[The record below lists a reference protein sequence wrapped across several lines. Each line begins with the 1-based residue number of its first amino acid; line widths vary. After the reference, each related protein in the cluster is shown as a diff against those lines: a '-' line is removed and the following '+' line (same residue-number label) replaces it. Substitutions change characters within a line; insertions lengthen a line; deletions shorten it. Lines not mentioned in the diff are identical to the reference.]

1 MLEYIKKF
9 DEGGIINVEAMRK
22 DIKNDP
28 RFFDKKNGNF
38 TRSGKERLA
47 AIEEISTVQDKGL
60 KYKIND
66 NNTFDIVDKS
76 GKITNTVE
84 GKGIETGRKITP
96 FYGTVN
102 KEKRSK
108 KEVSKLMGEVRRDS
122 GKKETPTTN
131 ATTSTE
137 TTTSATTTPEKK
149 SEKKFGSSLLTDAKS
164 IIQSVKEQLS
174 GKKDKQPKAEEVKTT
189 TEPVVDKR
197 KATLASK
204 IAGQLPTEESRP
216 TENNSTQV
224 KQTEQVVNNKK
235 SKLDDI
241 IEGVLMDNNSSKNP
255 VVQRESEV
263 LKSKVDYINNLTNN
277 DLLNQEEQK
286 EKMASLDAIPDSRE
300 RQAALQ
306 SLTQGEMAN
315 APVNIQEEKTAEAVK
330 DYKKL
335 KESLFNEK
343 VKDLDAAMKAI
354 ESNVSFHP
362 KEKKQN
368 KLKLANAKLT
378 LEKLKKDF
386 YTKSDDD
393 HKLDMMTQFGS
404 RISVHKNGGKIE
416 KFQEGGVKSKYN
428 NRKRDDETSYYN
440 EEGLSQEDID
450 KQKEYESDFLD
461 QQEQLRLEKL
471 GADQDEQMLRYTA
484 NANKKSVENYNSTHT
499 GSNRILNPNKPR
511 YTTQNNNKKDPNKKS
526 DVLDFLNG
534 YKPSGVGIALG
545 GTLAKWAIA
554 RQALKDPVTIVKPLQ
569 SVYTEHGSRNVQ
581 AARDIDASSIQ
592 AAKNDIAGMHT
603 RYKGS
608 DPILSVL
615 LKKADQKEKMD
626 KTLAW
631 IDKRATYRRGE
642 EDRVNLEMEEK
653 RLQGADDLQNIT
665 KNSNLNKEY
674 QYKADLQNAENLA
687 KRKSD
692 IAAVNIAG
700 VEEGTKTLSGWLGD
714 RRAVDDQFKSD
725 LAAKVIAGEQSKL
738 DNKLAHADKRMRTAQ
753 FYMQHGTEQEKAL
766 AREQY
771 TKASEDYDAASE
783 EISKYDASSKI
794 VSTKDEIDNP
804 IFNLLRRR
812 KTA

>member
-1 MLEYIKKF
+1 MLDPKKF
-9 DEGGIINVEAMRK
+9 DENGIINVEAMRN
-22 DIKNDP
+22 DVKNDP

-47 AIEEISTVQDKGL
+47 AIEEISTVQNKGL

-76 GKITNTVE
+76 GKITETVE

-96 FYGTVN
+96 FYGTLN

-108 KEVSKLMGEVRRDS
+108 KEISKLMGEVS
-122 GKKETPTTN
+122 GNSNKKETTTK
-131 ATTSTE
+131 E
-137 TTTSATTTPEKK
+137 TTIPVEAPEKK
-149 SEKKFGSSLLTDAKS
+149 SKKKVNNSLLTDAKS
-164 IIQSVKEQLS
+164 IIQSVKDQLVS
-174 GKKDKQPKAEEVKTT
+174 EKDKQTT
-189 TEPVVDKR
+189 TVEPVADKR
-197 KATLASK
+197 KATLTSK
-204 IAGQLPTEESRP
+204 IAGELPTEESKP
-216 TENNSTQV
+216 TEKNSPQAV
-224 KQTEQVVNNKK
+224 DNKK

-241 IEGVLMDNNSSKNP
+241 IAGALMDNISSKNP

-263 LKSKVDYINNLTNN
+263 LKSKVDYINSLTNN
-277 DLLNQEEQK
+277 NFLNQEEQK
-286 EKMASLDAIPDSRE
+286 EKMGSLDVAPDSRE

-306 SLTQGEMAN
+306 FLTQGDMAS
-315 APVNIQEEKTAEAVK
+315 APVNIQENKLAEAVK

-343 VKDLDAAMKAI
+343 IKDLDAAMKAI
-354 ESNVSFHP
+354 ESHVSFHP
-362 KEKKQN
+362 KQKKEN
-368 KLKLANAKLT
+368 KAKLINAKLT

-393 HKLDMMTQFGS
+393 HKLDLMSQFGS
-404 RISVHKNGGKIE
+404 RVSVHKNGGRVE
-416 KFQEGGVKSKYN
+416 KFRTGNKYRN
-428 NRKRDDETSYYN
+428 KKRDDETSYYN

-450 KQKEYESDFLD
+450 KQKEYEADFLD

-471 GADQDEQMLRYTA
+471 GAEQDEQMLRYTA
-484 NANKKSVENYNSTHT
+484 NANKNASVATNNPAKAVKSYKIT
-499 GSNRILNPNKPR
+499 NPDKTKDDGL
-511 YTTQNNNKKDPNKKS
+511 TTQNNNKKDPNKKS
-526 DVLDFLNG
+526 NVLDFLNG

-592 AAKNDIAGMHT
+592 AAKNAITGIHT

-626 KTLAW
+626 QTSAW
-631 IDKRATYRRGE
+631 VDKRATYRRGE

-653 RLQGADDLQNIT
+653 RLQGAEDLQNIT

-674 QYKADLQNAENLA
+674 QYKADIANAEALA

-692 IAAVNIAG
+692 IAAADIAG

-725 LAAKVIAGEQSKL
+725 LAGKVIAGEQSKYAFAVKSAE
-738 DNKLAHADKRMRTAQ
+738 DKIADARFYAINGTPEQKAQALEDYKTASKEL
-753 FYMQHGTEQEKAL
+753 TDARKA
-766 AREQY
+766 Y
-771 TKASEDYDAASE
+771 NDYDAT
-783 EISKYDASSKI
+783 SKI

-804 IFNLLRRR
+804 IFNLLFRR
-812 KTA
+812 KSA